1 MNPLKFMESRLG
13 RFPKSYR
20 KIVLK
25 TYIIPLFLVFSF
37 AFPNFV
43 SGLFFALVGDQ
54 KRKNA
59 SFLKGSAVWGNAIR
73 LMTKTRLFRI
83 GEFQIPA
90 QGHMIFLNHVNEL
103 DFPYDCLVINKPYLA
118 NQVIKKTLIAYWWM
132 KAMGSQVFEST
143 KAATIA
149 VSVRNLLKGLNM
161 TSFIVYPEGHNSY
174 REEIQ
179 PLQKGMIKLAWE
191 NKIPIVI
198 VLKSGLTGYQTL
210 KKGFVVAYKQIGT
223 YDPTKYPSWEEFK
236 DFIYETMDREKRS
249 LDEMLSSEVRKESVL
264 VS

>member
-1 MNPLKFMESRLG
+1 MESRLG

-25 TYIIPLFLVFSF
+25 TYLITIVLVFSF
-37 AFPNFV
+37 AFP
-43 SGLFFALVGDQ
+43 SLIAGLFFALIGNQ

-59 SFLKGSAVWGNAIR
+59 SFLKGSAVWADSIIW
-73 LMTKTRLFRI
+73 MTKTRFFKI
-83 GEFQIPA
+83 GEFQIPSK
-90 QGHMIFLNHVNEL
+90 GHMIFSNHVNEL

-118 NQVIKKTLIAYWWM
+118 NQVIKKTMIAYWWM
-132 KAMGSQVFEST
+132 RAMGSQVFETT

-149 VSVRNLLKGLNM
+149 VSVRNVLKGLDT

-191 NKIPIVI
+191 NKIPVVI

-210 KKGFVVAYKQIGT
+210 EKGFVVAYKQAGV
-223 YDPTKYPSWEEFK
+223 YDPTQYSSWEEFK
-236 DFIYETMDREKRS
+236 DFIFETMDREKKA
-249 LDEMLSSEVRKESVL
+249 LDSMLSSEVQKESVL

>member
-25 TYIIPLFLVFSF
+25 TYLITIVLVFSF
-37 AFPNFV
+37 AFPSLV
-43 SGLFFALVGDQ
+43 AGLFFALIGNQ

-59 SFLKGSAVWGNAIR
+59 SFLKGSAVWADAIIW
-73 LMTKTRLFRI
+73 MTKTRFFKI
-83 GEFQIPA
+83 GEFQIPSK
-90 QGHMIFLNHVNEL
+90 GHMIFANHVNEL

-132 KAMGSQVFEST
+132 RAMGSQVFETT

-149 VSVRNLLKGLNM
+149 VSVRNVLKGLDT

-191 NKIPIVI
+191 NKIPVVV

-210 KKGFVVAYKQIGT
+210 EKGFVVAYKQAGI
-223 YDPTKYPSWEEFK
+223 YDPTQYSSWEEFK
-236 DFIYETMDREKRS
+236 DFIFETMDREKKA
-249 LDEMLSSEVRKESVL
+249 LDFILSSEVQKESVL